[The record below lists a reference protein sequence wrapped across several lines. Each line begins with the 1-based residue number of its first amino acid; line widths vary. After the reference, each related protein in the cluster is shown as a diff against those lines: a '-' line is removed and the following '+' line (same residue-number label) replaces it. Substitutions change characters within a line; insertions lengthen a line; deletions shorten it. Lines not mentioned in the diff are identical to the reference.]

1 MHTARYPRLKEYPR
15 GLGKGFDAALVGSW
29 LGDFVEPLGD
39 DAVPVARIAWNILAF
54 TSWLLNMRHV
64 FLS

>member
-1 MHTARYPRLKEYPR
+1 MYLDRYMHMHTARYPRLKEYPR

-39 DAVPVARIAWNILAF
+39 DAVPVARIA
-54 TSWLLNMRHV
+54 
-64 FLS
+64 